1 MRAMRVCLQCR
12 ADSLLIFRLDFSFYR
27 LFTLLMGGDPTPN
40 IVGIG
45 AGHLYYFCVEVLPK
59 TKGVEF
65 IKTPEFLTA
74 NFGGDVPV
82 MRRPGA
88 PGAPAPPRQR
98 HAWGG
103 GNRLGGPN

>member
-1 MRAMRVCLQCR
+1 
-12 ADSLLIFRLDFSFYR
+12 
-27 LFTLLMGGDPTPN
+27 MGGDPTPN

-74 NFGGDVPV
+74 SFGDGIPQ
-82 MRRPGA
+82 RPARPGA
-88 PGAPAPPRQR
+88 RAPAAPAGR
-98 HAWGG
+98 HQWGG
-103 GNRLGGPN
+103 GGQRLGGD